1 MKKRGRPFKNLKGEL
16 ANCDDG
22 FRVDGKR
29 ENSFRVDGK
38 RVKIDFKELDSK

>member
-29 ENSFRVDGK
+29 EN
-38 RVKIDFKELDSK
+38 KE